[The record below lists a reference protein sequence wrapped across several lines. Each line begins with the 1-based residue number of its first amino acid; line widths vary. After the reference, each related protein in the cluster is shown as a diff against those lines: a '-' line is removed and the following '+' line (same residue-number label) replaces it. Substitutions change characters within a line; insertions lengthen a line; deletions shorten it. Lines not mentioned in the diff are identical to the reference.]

1 MNSYTYFF
9 TLILIFFYIKVSFS
23 NQPVKFDNAAY
34 QLSVPKI
41 LDLEDKKL
49 YLKIRSLQIEGN
61 WSEVDKKV
69 KLLKDKILLGHID
82 YDKLMHPNKYKSSY
96 DELSEW
102 LIKYNDFP
110 IVMQRRVYSLM
121 MKRSSDPKKINNEK
135 NNVVEST
142 SEAPS
147 LDQNIEVSKISRNEA
162 IENEDRVQFENS
174 TVIGSI
180 SLVGASIDD
189 LTFKKYTNTLNGDD
203 NVVLLNPKKVED
215 GYYIETGWAT
225 ANKNINL
232 PNSKTIWTIEGNNKL
247 TPNSPIKLSWTN
259 DQNIKFIKDISID
272 DQYLFKVNQTI
283 INNSEKTYNFYPYGQ
298 IIRNIAPEIIDFF
311 ILHEGLIGVFDDQ
324 LVEEDYDDIEEKKFS
339 INADKGWLGITDKYW
354 ITSLIP
360 QENRKFRTDFD
371 YKNKFRAN
379 FIETSATEIGANE
392 TKSNEIKIIIAAKEV
407 DIIDGYAEN
416 LNISKYD
423 LAIDWGWFY
432 FLVKPLFFVIDYF
445 FELTGNFGIAIILIT
460 ICIRIVFFPLANY
473 SFKSMAK
480 MKVLQP
486 EMTRLKELHKEDKMK
501 LQQEM
506 MALYKKEKVNPVSG
520 CLPIFIQIPF
530 FFAIYKVLFVT
541 LEMRHQP
548 FYGWIKDLS
557 ERDPTSI
564 FNLFGLIPWDPP
576 SFLLIGVWPCLM
588 GLSMYLQQKLNPTPP
603 DPIQAKIFAFFP
615 LFLTVILAPFPSGLV
630 IYWTINN
637 ILTMAQQYVIIKRTT
652 VKTAQ

>member
-1 MNSYTYFF
+1 MDSKNVIAAISLSAAVIIIYGLFF
-9 TLILIFFYIKVSFS
+9 A
-23 NQPVKFDNAAY
+23 P
-34 QLSVPKI
+34 P
-41 LDLEDKKL
+41 
-49 YLKIRSLQIEGN
+49 
-61 WSEVDKKV
+61 
-69 KLLKDKILLGHID
+69 
-82 YDKLMHPNKYKSSY
+82 P
-96 DELSEW
+96 
-102 LIKYNDFP
+102 P
-110 IVMQRRVYSLM
+110 
-121 MKRSSDPKKINNEK
+121 DPKKINNEK

-174 TVIGSI
+174 NVIGSI

-189 LTFKKYTNTLNGDD
+189 LTFKKYTNTLNSDD

-232 PNSKTIWTIEGNNKL
+232 PNSKTIWTIQGNNKL

-259 DQNIKFIKDISID
+259 DQNIKFIKNISID

-298 IIRNIAPEIIDFF
+298 IIRNLAPEIIDFF
-311 ILHEGLIGVFDDQ
+311 ILHEGLIGVFNDQ
-324 LVEEDYDDIEEKKFS
+324 LVEKDYDDIEEKKFS

-432 FLVKPLFFVIDYF
+432 FLVKPLFFIIDYF

>member
-1 MNSYTYFF
+1 MDSKNVIAAISLSAAVIILYGLFF
-9 TLILIFFYIKVSFS
+9 A
-23 NQPVKFDNAAY
+23 P
-34 QLSVPKI
+34 PP
-41 LDLEDKKL
+41 
-49 YLKIRSLQIEGN
+49 
-61 WSEVDKKV
+61 
-69 KLLKDKILLGHID
+69 
-82 YDKLMHPNKYKSSY
+82 PNP
-96 DELSEW
+96 D
-102 LIKYNDFP
+102 
-110 IVMQRRVYSLM
+110 Q
-121 MKRSSDPKKINNEK
+121 INNEK
-135 NNVVEST
+135 NKIEQTGN
-142 SEAPS
+142 EAPS
-147 LDQNIEVSKISRNEA
+147 LDQNFEDSKLSREEA
-162 IENEDRVQFENS
+162 IENEDRINFENS

-203 NVVLLNPKKVED
+203 NVVLLNPKKIEN
-215 GYYIETGWAT
+215 GYYVETGWAT
-225 ANKNINL
+225 TNKDINV
-232 PNSKTIWTIEGNNKL
+232 PNSKSVWKLEGNNKL
-247 TPNSPIKLSWTN
+247 SPNSPVKISWTN
-259 DQNIKFIKDISID
+259 DQNIKFVKDISID
-272 DQYLFKVNQTI
+272 DQYLFKVKQTI

-298 IIRNIAPEIIDFF
+298 IIRNIAPDVTDFY

-339 INADKGWLGITDKYW
+339 VNADKGWLGITDKYW

-379 FIETSATEIGANE
+379 FIETSATEVGANE
-392 TKSNEIKIIIAAKEV
+392 TKSNEIRIIIAAKEV

-432 FLVKPLFFVIDYF
+432 FIVKPLFFVIDYF
-445 FELTGNFGIAIILIT
+445 FKLTGNFGIAIILIT

-473 SFKSMAK
+473 SFRSMAK

-530 FFAIYKVLFVT
+530 FFAIYKMLFVT
-541 LEMRHQP
+541 IEMRHQP
-548 FYGWIKDLS
+548 FFGWIKDLS
-557 ERDPTSI
+557 EKDPTSI
-564 FNLFGLIPWDPP
+564 FNIFGLIPWDPP
-576 SFLLIGVWPCLM
+576 SFLIIGAWPVAM
-588 GLSMYLQQKLNPTPP
+588 GITMWLQQKLNPTPP
-603 DPIQAKIFAFFP
+603 DPVQAKIFMFFP

-637 ILTMAQQYVIIKRTT
+637 ILTMAQQYVIMKRTT
-652 VKTAQ
+652 VKTQ